1 MGLAIPAEAVAQP
14 PGWSSA
20 GTIQTFSAREWGA
33 DINLPGTTNPMGC
46 TGVGWVRLETTQ
58 ANYQSVYAL
67 ALTAAAGHKS
77 IQFWIRAVTPT
88 GHLWHPLH
96 RRASESLTEKEIG
109 CISDCILRDMDLAV
123 TVHGFPSTFR
133 DWVAE
138 QTDYSGEIA
147 EAALAHTVSNKVEA
161 AYRRIDFLDKRRL
174 LMCDWGLFCK
184 MGQDAPDYAGES

>member
-1 MGLAIPAEAVAQP
+1 MTVDKIAKSALAFGLALAIPTEAVAQ

-77 IQFWIRAVTPT
+77 IQFWISGCDTDGTP
-88 GHLWHPLH
+88 L
-96 RRASESLTEKEIG
+96 ASAAQASL
-109 CISDCILRDMDLAV
+109 
-123 TVHGFPSTFR
+123 
-133 DWVAE
+133 
-138 QTDYSGEIA
+138 
-147 EAALAHTVSNKVEA
+147 
-161 AYRRIDFLDKRRL
+161 
-174 LMCDWGLFCK
+174 
-184 MGQDAPDYAGES
+184 